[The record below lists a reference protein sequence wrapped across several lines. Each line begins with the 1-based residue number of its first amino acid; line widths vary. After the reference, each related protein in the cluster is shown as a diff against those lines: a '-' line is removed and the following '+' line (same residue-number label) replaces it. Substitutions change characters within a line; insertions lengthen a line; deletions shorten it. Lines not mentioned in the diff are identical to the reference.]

1 MDRKTSAKTG
11 KERRR
16 YERLYIPAEAA
27 CTIADKRMKT
37 AKLLNI
43 SEGGLM
49 AETEDLIGKEE
60 RIEFV
65 VPAEKRGRPLLIG
78 ARLAWFKKSKT
89 ANLLGFQAY
98 KISSKRELAR
108 LMLDRS
114 SGFVQEKQQ
123 PFASHE
129 RRKHAR
135 LRVLITVK
143 YRTIG
148 IKKIDAGL
156 LNISGGGAGL
166 SLGVKISPGDE
177 VGVEIRVEG
186 EAKPFIAR
194 ARTKWV
200 KKVGDMYHC
209 GIEFLSM
216 KNREGFAGLLCDR
229 MLGMSLDAAVEG
241 SARKRSG

>member
-27 CTIADKRMKT
+27 CKIANKRMRT

-49 AETEDLIGKEE
+49 AETEDLIAKDE

-65 VPAEKRGRPLLIG
+65 VPTKKRGRPVLIR
-78 ARLAWFKKSKT
+78 ARPVWFKKSGS
-89 ANLLGFQAY
+89 ANLGGFQAY
-98 KISSKRELAR
+98 KISSKRELVR

-114 SGFVQEKQQ
+114 SGFGQAEQQ
-123 PFASHE
+123 PFASRE
-129 RRKHAR
+129 RRKYAR
-135 LRVLITVK
+135 LSVRITVK

-186 EAKPFIAR
+186 EAKLFIAR

-200 KKVGDMYHC
+200 RKVGDMYHC

-216 KNREGFAGLLCDR
+216 KNREGFADLLCDR
-229 MLGMSLDAAVEG
+229 MLGMSLDAVIER